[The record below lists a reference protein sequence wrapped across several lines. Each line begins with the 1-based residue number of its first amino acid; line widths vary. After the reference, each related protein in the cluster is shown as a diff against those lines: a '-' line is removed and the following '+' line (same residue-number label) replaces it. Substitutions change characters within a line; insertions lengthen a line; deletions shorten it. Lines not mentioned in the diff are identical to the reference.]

1 MLVAFM
7 MMMVSRL
14 ALTAARHM
22 RKLIINHKAQGLFL
36 ADTLTSDQDLV
47 NSGEFVDPLTTWA
60 LPVNNGTVLGG
71 QESLR
76 KNVVGNVRKPLKAPF
91 HAGELDALCHDLC
104 VRVVDVDVAEP
115 QVRWDI
121 LNDEFQG
128 GIRAFADTFDEKF
141 INGGAGLDPDS
152 VFLLPPGGGAVL
164 GLNEAFAEHMFE
176 HVFQIGELVL
186 WVLKL
191 NELSS
196 GREVY
201 PRSKVIREPKLGE
214 HNDEVWDVS

>member
-1 MLVAFM
+1 MVVVTMLVAFM

-22 RKLIINHKAQGLFL
+22 RKLIIYENNIRYSGLRKDNHKVLTNHKAQGLFL

-121 LNDEFQG
+121 LCFQASVRMRVRIFILETFTNDEFQG

-164 GLNEAFAEHMFE
+164 GLNEAFAEH
-176 HVFQIGELVL
+176 
-186 WVLKL
+186 
-191 NELSS
+191 
-196 GREVY
+196 
-201 PRSKVIREPKLGE
+201 
-214 HNDEVWDVS
+214 